1 MGFVD
6 GLGLGKES
14 EAKNTGMTDQAHS
27 RSTRIFWRDSADLA
41 TLGDC
46 RVAVIGYGNQGRA
59 QALNLRDSGVPVIIG
74 NREDEYRKRAQ
85 ADGFQV
91 ADIGSAAAQSNIL
104 LLLLPDEDLPEVY
117 RREIAPFLQP
127 GAALVYASGY
137 NIAFGLVTVNPLVDQ
152 LLIAPR
158 MIGVGVRE
166 RYLTG
171 EGFYCL
177 VGVHQD
183 ASGKAWERLLALTMA
198 ISGLH
203 KPAIEVTFKQEAV
216 LDLFNEQAFGP
227 AFGQVLLNAIAV
239 LVENGMPPE
248 AALVEMYLSEEMAY
262 TYQKMAQV
270 GLVRQTLFHS
280 QTSQYGAMS
289 RGSRFLGMGLKKR
302 MSRIYAEIE
311 SGSFARE
318 WQRPGTRLKFK
329 AIRFF
334 AMRQRINRLERQVR
348 HALGLKEP
356 SDFPPLPELDEI
368 HPDPAMQAELESFE
382 DAFEY

>member
-1 MGFVD
+1 MT
-6 GLGLGKES
+6 
-14 EAKNTGMTDQAHS
+14 TGSQS
-27 RSTRIFWRDSADLA
+27 QNTRIFWRDSANLA
-41 TLGDC
+41 ALKNSH
-46 RVAVIGYGNQGRA
+46 VAVIGYGNQGRA
-59 QALNLRDSGVPVIIG
+59 QALNLRDSGMAVIIG
-74 NREDEYRKRAQ
+74 NRPDAYQVRAQ

-91 ADIGSAAAQSNIL
+91 FDIRSATQQADIL
-104 LLLLPDEDLPEVY
+104 FLLLPDEDLPDVY
-117 RREIAPFLQP
+117 QREIAPALQP
-127 GAALVYASGY
+127 GKALVFASGY
-137 NIAFGLVTVNPLVDQ
+137 NIAFELLPVRPQVDY

-166 RYLTG
+166 RYLTR

-183 ASGKAWERLLALTMA
+183 ASGRAWEQLLGLTLA

-227 AFGQVLLNAIAV
+227 AFGQVLLNAISV
-239 LVENGMPPE
+239 LVENGLPPE

-262 TYQKMAQV
+262 TYHKMAQV

-289 RGSRFLGMGLKKR
+289 RGIRFLGMGLKKR
-302 MSRIYAEIE
+302 MKRVYAEID
-311 SGSFARE
+311 SGAFAQE
-318 WQRPGTRLKFK
+318 WQRPLSRMKFK

-334 AMRQRINRLERQVR
+334 AMRQKINRLESQVR
-348 HALGLKEP
+348 RELGLKEQA
-356 SDFPPLPELDEI
+356 DFPPPPDLEEI
-368 HPDPAMQAELESFE
+368 LSDPALRAELESFE
-382 DAFEY
+382 DAFEF

>member
-1 MGFVD
+1 
-6 GLGLGKES
+6 
-14 EAKNTGMTDQAHS
+14 MTDQTQTS
-27 RSTRIFWRDSADLA
+27 TTRIFWRDSADPA
-41 TLGDC
+41 ALGEH
-46 RVAVIGYGNQGRA
+46 RIAVIGYGNQGRA
-59 QALNLRDSGVPVIIG
+59 QALNLRDSGAAVVIG
-74 NREDEYRKRAQ
+74 NREDSFRARAQ

-91 ADIGSAAAQSNIL
+91 TDIGTAATQADII
-104 LLLLPDEDLPEVY
+104 LLLLPDEDLPAVY
-117 RREIAPFLQP
+117 RREIAPVLQP

-137 NIAFGLVTVNPLVDQ
+137 NIAFGLVPVHPQVDQ

-166 RYLTG
+166 RYLSG

-183 ASGKAWERLLALTMA
+183 ASGKAWERLLALTLA

-203 KPAIEVTFKQEAV
+203 KPAIEASFKQEAL

-227 AFGQVLLNAIAV
+227 AFGQVLLTAISV
-239 LVENGMPPE
+239 LVENGLPPE

-270 GLVRQTLFHS
+270 GLVRQSLFHS

-289 RGSRFLGMGLKKR
+289 RAVRFLGMGLKKR
-302 MSRIYAEIE
+302 MNRIYTEIE
-311 SGSFARE
+311 SGAFARE
-318 WQRPGTRLKFK
+318 WQRPQSRLKFK

-334 AMRQRINRLERQVR
+334 AMRQKINRLERRVR
-348 HALGLKEP
+348 RALGLKDQPEYI
-356 SDFPPLPELDEI
+356 PPAELEEMLS
-368 HPDPAMQAELESFE
+368 DPALMAELESFE
-382 DAFEY
+382 DAFEF

>member
-1 MGFVD
+1 
-6 GLGLGKES
+6 LGLGWKIKS
-14 EAKNTGMTDQAHS
+14 KKAGMNTTSQLQA
-27 RSTRIFWRDSADLA
+27 TRIFWADSANPA
-41 TLGDC
+41 TLANSQ
-46 RVAVIGYGNQGRA
+46 VAVIGYGNQGRA
-59 QALNLRDSGVPVIIG
+59 QALNLRDSGIAVIIG
-74 NREDEYRKRAQ
+74 NREDAFQACAQ

-91 ADIGSAAAQSNIL
+91 FDIGSAARQADIL
-104 LLLLPDEDLPEVY
+104 FLLLPDEDLPGVY
-117 RREIAPFLQP
+117 QREIAPALQP
-127 GAALVYASGY
+127 GKALVFASGY
-137 NIAFGLVTVNPLVDQ
+137 NIAFKLIPVHPQVDH

-183 ASGKAWERLLALTMA
+183 ASGRAWERLLALTLGV
-198 ISGLH
+198 SGLH
-203 KPAIEVTFKQEAV
+203 KPAIEVTFKQEAI

-227 AFGQVLLNAIAV
+227 AFGQVLLNAISV
-239 LVENGMPPE
+239 LVENGLPPE

-289 RGSRFLGMGLKKR
+289 RGVRFLGMGLKKR
-302 MSRIYAEIE
+302 MQRIYAEID
-311 SGSFARE
+311 SGDFARE
-318 WQRPGTRLKFK
+318 WQQPIARLKFK

-334 AMRQRINRLERQVR
+334 AMRQKINRLERKVR
-348 HALGLKEP
+348 QSLGMKDLP
-356 SDFPPLPELDEI
+356 VTTPP
-368 HPDPAMQAELESFE
+368 AELEDILSDPTLRAELDSFE

>member
-1 MGFVD
+1 VD
-6 GLGLGKES
+6 GLGLDKGENS
-14 EAKNTGMTDQAHS
+14 MTDRPQTS
-27 RSTRIFWRDSADLA
+27 STRVLWRDSADPAALA
-41 TLGDC
+41 DQC
-46 RVAVIGYGNQGRA
+46 IAVIGYGNQGRA
-59 QALNLRDSGVPVIIG
+59 QALNLRDSGVAVLIG
-74 NREDEYRKRAQ
+74 NREDTYRERAQ

-91 ADIGSAAAQSNIL
+91 DDIGSAAAQADIV
-104 LLLLPDEDLPEVY
+104 LLLLPDEDLPAVY
-117 RREIAPFLQP
+117 LSEIAPVLRP

-137 NIAFGLVTVNPLVDQ
+137 NIAFELVPVHPQVDQ

-166 RYLTG
+166 RYLSG

-183 ASGKAWERLLALTMA
+183 ASGQAWKRLLALTLA

-203 KPAIEVTFKQEAV
+203 KPAIEVSFKQEAV

-227 AFGQVLLNAIAV
+227 AFGQVLLNAISV
-239 LVENGMPPE
+239 LVENGLPPE

-289 RGSRFLGMGLKKR
+289 RGVRFMGMGLKKR
-302 MSRIYAEIE
+302 MGRIYAEIE
-311 SGSFARE
+311 SGAFARE
-318 WQRPGTRLKFK
+318 WQQPRSRLKFK

-334 AMRQRINRLERQVR
+334 AMRQKINRLERQVR
-348 HALGLKEP
+348 QALGLKEQP
-356 SDFPPLPELDEI
+356 HYPPPPELAEMLS
-368 HPDPAMQAELESFE
+368 DPALRAELESFE
-382 DAFEY
+382 DAFEF